1 MINPSPP
8 RRNRP
13 LCYFT
18 LSNARRFLLVKG
30 EPLGVKGLKLSFSF
44 YLLFLVE
51 LQEALR
57 VAGKIRPLIFT
68 VLTDE
73 TPNMNSVEEV
83 EVL

>member
-1 MINPSPP
+1 M
-8 RRNRP
+8 
-13 LCYFT
+13 
-18 LSNARRFLLVKG
+18 
-30 EPLGVKGLKLSFSF
+30 KGLKLSFSF